1 MRRKDGSV
9 DFYRF
14 WDDYKNGFG
23 NLNGEFFIGLDKL
36 HFITKAV
43 DQELLIT
50 MEDLNGRHR
59 FAKYDRFAI
68 DGEMQSYKQ
77 ITLGTYSGG
86 AGESMRI
93 HAGKKFTTRDRDYD
107 THDDNCA
114 EMFTGAWWYDACH
127 DSNLFGKYIPQNCR
141 DISWLMFTGYSSY
154 LKRVQ
159 MMIRPRRAEHSS

>member
-1 MRRKDGSV
+1 MVSRYSRYSGIHQILVPGYSLHPFKVSWTTVMRRKDGSV

-127 DSNLFGKYIPQNCR
+127 DRYYIPTDLINKQ
-141 DISWLMFTGYSSY
+141 
-154 LKRVQ
+154 
-159 MMIRPRRAEHSS
+159 